1 MLKYLF
7 EFLALTDKHIK
18 LKLIK
23 VQVMIVVSSLLE
35 TLSVL
40 SIGPFMTFVASPDLV
55 FTSNFA
61 IYFSQML
68 SITEANTFL
77 IVLGSTVIVLM
88 VISTLF
94 AIITIWRLSILG
106 GELGADLSN
115 KLYRLYISQPFSYH
129 LKTNSSTIMTKL
141 IIESNRITHSIIM
154 QILHLNAKLA
164 LILMMIFTIVITVP
178 SVAML
183 GIAIFAG
190 GYFLLYKFA
199 SNRLDRNGLAISHA
213 SQSRL
218 QTINESFGG
227 IKDVLINGLQ
237 NTFLAQYIKATNNY
251 YSSWSS
257 TQVLS
262 LLPRYAM
269 ELAAYGTII
278 SAVLFLLYNFENDLG
293 KVLPVIAVFGLASM
307 KMLPAF
313 QQCYVGVST
322 IRANIN
328 AFLSV
333 RDDLM
338 HIRSQEVSGVQK
350 DSVVASALPFVS
362 KVELKDV
369 SFFYSKDQASILNN
383 LSITFNANESTG
395 IVGASGS
402 GKSTAINILTGLLA
416 PSSGNVTVDGIE
428 VSEANMRS
436 WQSKIG
442 FVSQNI
448 FLLDTTIQE
457 NIAFGHHK
465 NDVNNERIRQVIQM
479 ANLDEFINS
488 LPDGIETRVGER
500 GVQLS
505 GGQLQRV
512 GIARALYN
520 NPEIIVFDEATS
532 NLDRISEKLIMETI
546 SELMKSTTIIMIAH
560 RLSTVRNCSNIFLF
574 DKGIL
579 LDSGNYDDL
588 AKNNSKFNDLT

>member
-7 EFLALTDKHIK
+7 EFLALTDQRIK
-18 LKLIK
+18 FKLLK

-40 SIGPFMTFVASPDLV
+40 SIGPFMTFVASPDLLL
-55 FTSNFA
+55 TSNFA
-61 IYFSQML
+61 ISVSQML
-68 SITEANTFL
+68 SITDANTFL
-77 IVLGSTVIVLM
+77 IVLGCMVIVLM

-106 GELGADLSN
+106 GELGADLTN
-115 KLYRLYISQPFSYH
+115 KLYRFYIAQPLSYH
-129 LKTNSSTIMTKL
+129 LKTNTSTLMNKL
-141 IIESNRITHSIIM
+141 ILESNRITHSIIM

-178 SVAML
+178 SIAML
-183 GIAIFAG
+183 GTAIFAG

-199 SNRLDRNGLAISHA
+199 SNRLDRNGLAITQA
-213 SQSRL
+213 SQSRMR
-218 QTINESFGG
+218 TINESFGG
-227 IKDVLINGLQ
+227 IQDVLINGLQ
-237 NTFLAQYIKATNNY
+237 NTFLAKYTKASNDY
-251 YSSWSS
+251 YTSWSS

-262 LLPRYAM
+262 LLPKYAM

-278 SAVLFLLYNFENDLG
+278 SAVLFLLYSFENDLG

-313 QQCYVGVST
+313 QQCYVGIST
-322 IRANIN
+322 IRANIT
-328 AFLSV
+328 AFVNV
-333 RDDLM
+333 RDDLIY
-338 HIRSQEVSGVQK
+338 IRSQEVSGVQK
-350 DSVVASALPFVS
+350 DSVINRSLPFIS

-369 SFFYSKDQASILNN
+369 SFFYNKDQASILNN

-402 GKSTAINILTGLLA
+402 GKSTAINILTGLLV
-416 PSSGNVTVDGIE
+416 PSSGNVTVDDVE
-428 VSEANMRS
+428 LSEANMRS

-448 FLLDTTIQE
+448 FLRDTTIQE

-465 NDVNNERIRQVIQM
+465 NDIDQERIMQVIEM

-488 LPDGIETRVGER
+488 LPGGIETGVGER

-574 DKGIL
+574 DKGVVV
-579 LDSGNYDDL
+579 DSGNYDYL
-588 AKNNSKFNDLT
+588 AKNNSKFIDLT

>member
-7 EFLALTDKHIK
+7 EFLSLTDQRIK
-18 LKLIK
+18 LKLLK
-23 VQVMIVVSSLLE
+23 VQVMIIVSSLLE

-40 SIGPFMTFVASPDLV
+40 SIGPFMTFVASPDLLP
-55 FTSNFA
+55 TSNFA
-61 IYFSQML
+61 IFVSQML
-68 SITEANTFL
+68 GITEANNFL
-77 IVLGSTVIVLM
+77 IILGSMIIFLM
-88 VISTLF
+88 TISALF
-94 AIITIWRLSILG
+94 AISTIWKLSILG
-106 GELGADLSN
+106 GELGADLTN
-115 KLYRLYISQPFSYH
+115 KLYRFYIAQPLSYH
-129 LKTNSSTIMTKL
+129 LKTNTSTLMNKL
-141 IIESNRITHSIIM
+141 ILESNRITHSIIM
-154 QILHLNAKLA
+154 QILHLNAKLT

-178 SVAML
+178 LVAVI
-183 GIAIFAG
+183 GIVIFVG
-190 GYFLLYKFA
+190 SYFLLYRFA
-199 SNRLDRNGLAISHA
+199 SNRLDRNGLAITQA
-213 SQSRL
+213 SQSRMR
-218 QTINESFGG
+218 TINESFGG

-237 NTFLAQYIKATNNY
+237 EAFLAKYKKASNNY
-251 YSSWSS
+251 YASWSS

-278 SAVLFLLYNFENDLG
+278 LAVLFLLYNFENDLG

-313 QQCYVGVST
+313 QQCYVGIST
-322 IRANIN
+322 IRANIT

-338 HIRSQEVSGVQK
+338 YIRSQEVSGVQK
-350 DSVVASALPFVS
+350 DSVANRPLPFIS
-362 KVELKDV
+362 KVELKDI
-369 SFFYSKDQASILNN
+369 SFSYNPDQADILN
-383 LSITFNANESTG
+383 SISIAFNANESTG

-416 PSSGNVTVDGIE
+416 PSSGNVTVDDVE
-428 VSEANMRS
+428 LSEANMRS

-465 NDVNNERIRQVIQM
+465 NDIDQERIRQVIEM
-479 ANLDEFINS
+479 ANLNEFINS
-488 LPDGIETRVGER
+488 LPDGIETGVGER

-574 DKGIL
+574 DKGAVV
-579 LDSGNYDDL
+579 DSGNYDYL
-588 AKNNSKFNDLT
+588 AKNNSKFIDLT